1 MICSSRYL
9 NFLWRVKI
17 NKKYLNGNVLFG
29 CMVGW
34 TSSGIY
40 DIGQVVKMTASLDVK
55 IRSKEL
61 SHIDRDGQTF
71 WRYDV
76 EFVR

>member
-1 MICSSRYL
+1 MVGCTSSR
-9 NFLWRVKI
+9 V
-17 NKKYLNGNVLFG
+17 
-29 CMVGW
+29 
-34 TSSGIY
+34 Y

-61 SHIDRDGQTF
+61 SHIDRDGKTF
-71 WRYDV
+71 WHYDV